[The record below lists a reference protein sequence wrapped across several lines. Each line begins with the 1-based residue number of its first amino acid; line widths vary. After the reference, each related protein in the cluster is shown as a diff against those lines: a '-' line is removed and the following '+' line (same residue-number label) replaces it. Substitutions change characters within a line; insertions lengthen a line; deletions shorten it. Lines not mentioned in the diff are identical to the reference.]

1 MALAAILGQKL
12 VAETAASQEIQR
24 SQGDSTLMIVAQQL
38 QDMIDNCLVFHA
50 NYLNIA
56 EIGNAFVNRDFLGQR
71 LAPQEIQAMQGLWS
85 SGAISQETLLK
96 QLAEGEILGD
106 DFDVEEEIESTQKG
120 DMIETD
126 EPAPEAEED
135 EPTED
140 LEDDE
145 D

>member
-56 EIGNAFVNRDFLGQR
+56 EIGNAFVSLVLLEKIVQYLLR
-71 LAPQEIQAMQGLWS
+71 LNVKIMK
-85 SGAISQETLLK
+85 TMTT
-96 QLAEGEILGD
+96 
-106 DFDVEEEIESTQKG
+106 V
-120 DMIETD
+120 
-126 EPAPEAEED
+126 
-135 EPTED
+135 
-140 LEDDE
+140 
-145 D
+145 

>member
-1 MALAAILGQKL
+1 
-12 VAETAASQEIQR
+12 
-24 SQGDSTLMIVAQQL
+24 
-38 QDMIDNCLVFHA
+38 
-50 NYLNIA
+50 
-56 EIGNAFVNRDFLGQR
+56 
-71 LAPQEIQAMQGLWS
+71 MQGLWS

-120 DMIETD
+120 DMIEDD
-126 EPAPEAEED
+126 EPTPEAEPD

-140 LEDDE
+140 PDDE

>member
-1 MALAAILGQKL
+1 
-12 VAETAASQEIQR
+12 
-24 SQGDSTLMIVAQQL
+24 
-38 QDMIDNCLVFHA
+38 
-50 NYLNIA
+50 
-56 EIGNAFVNRDFLGQR
+56 
-71 LAPQEIQAMQGLWS
+71 MQGLWS

-126 EPAPEAEED
+126 EPTSEAEPD
-135 EPTED
+135 EPVED
-140 LEDDE
+140 LEDE

>member
-1 MALAAILGQKL
+1 M
-12 VAETAASQEIQR
+12 
-24 SQGDSTLMIVAQQL
+24 
-38 QDMIDNCLVFHA
+38 
-50 NYLNIA
+50 
-56 EIGNAFVNRDFLGQR
+56 
-71 LAPQEIQAMQGLWS
+71 
-85 SGAISQETLLK
+85 K

-126 EPAPEAEED
+126 EPTPEAEED

-140 LEDDE
+140 PEDD